1 MPGVSLPVIDGLW
14 GPINYVLGT
23 LTQVWAHHT
32 PVEYAIAEL
41 ATTFQEAAS
50 SREANG
56 RVNM

>member
-1 MPGVSLPVIDGLW
+1 MWKLSMPGVNLR

-32 PVEYAIAEL
+32 PVEHAVAKL
-41 ATTFQEAAS
+41 ATTFQEAVS